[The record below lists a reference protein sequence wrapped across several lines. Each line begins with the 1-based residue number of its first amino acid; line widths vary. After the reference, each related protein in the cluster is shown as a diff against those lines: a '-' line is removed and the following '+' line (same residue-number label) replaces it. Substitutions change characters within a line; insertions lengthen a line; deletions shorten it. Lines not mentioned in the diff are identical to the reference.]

1 MSAPT
6 TPVCYR
12 HPARETGVRCVRCE
26 RPICTDCMNEA
37 SVGFQ
42 CPECVREGRSS
53 VRRVRGGGLQ
63 AAGRRWGTVTLS
75 LIAVNVVLFLVTA
88 VSAAANGASPLDNFR
103 SPLFLQLEQVPL
115 LVDLGQ
121 WWRIFTAA
129 FLHIGPV
136 HLALNMLGLLV
147 FGSELE
153 RQLGRWR
160 FLALYLLSLLGGAA
174 AIQLFGSPGGPVAG
188 ASTAIYGLLGAL
200 LVLMLVRRQDL
211 RGIVTLL
218 GLNIALSFLPGISL
232 LGHLGGLVTGALTTA
247 LLLLTR
253 RSVPTQVAVLG
264 GLAVVLVVIALTV
277 PTVAVIGL

>member
-1 MSAPT
+1 M
-6 TPVCYR
+6 TP
-12 HPARETGVRCVRCE
+12 
-26 RPICTDCMNEA
+26 A

-42 CPECVREGRSS
+42 CPECVREGNAS

-63 AAGRRWGTVTLS
+63 AAGRRWGSVTLG
-75 LIAVNVVLFLVTA
+75 LITVNVAMFVVTA
-88 VSAAANGASPLDNFR
+88 ISAAANGAGLLTNYQ
-103 SPLFLQLEQVPL
+103 SPLFLRLEQIPL
-115 LVDLGQ
+115 LVDLGE

-136 HLALNMLGLLV
+136 HLLLNMLGLLV

-160 FLALYLLSLLGGAA
+160 FLALYLLSAIGGAA
-174 AIQLFGSPGGPVAG
+174 AIQMFGRPNAPVAG

-218 GLNIALSFLPGISL
+218 LLNIALSFLPGISL
-232 LGHLGGLVTGALTTA
+232 LGHLGGLVVGAITTA

-253 RSVPTQVAVLG
+253 RSVALQVIVIGAE
-264 GLAVVLVVIALTV
+264 AVVLVAIALTV

>member
-1 MSAPT
+1 M
-6 TPVCYR
+6 TP
-12 HPARETGVRCVRCE
+12 
-26 RPICTDCMNEA
+26 A

-42 CPECVREGRSS
+42 CPECVREGQAS

-63 AAGRRWGTVTLS
+63 GAGRRWGSVTLS
-75 LIAVNVVLFLVTA
+75 LITVNVAMFVVTA
-88 VSAAANGASPLDNFR
+88 VSAVANGAGLLTNYQ
-103 SPLFLQLEQVPL
+103 SPLFRQLEQIPV
-115 LVDLGQ
+115 LVELGE

-136 HLALNMLGLLV
+136 HLILNMLGLLV

-160 FLALYLLSLLGGAA
+160 FLALYLLSVLGGAV
-174 AIQLFGSPGGPVAG
+174 AIQLFGRPGGPVAG

-218 GLNIALSFLPGISL
+218 ALNIALSFLPGISL
-232 LGHLGGLVTGALTTA
+232 LGHLGGLVAGALTTA
-247 LLLLTR
+247 LLELTR
-253 RSVPTQVAVLG
+253 RSLPLQAIAVGTEAL
-264 GLAVVLVVIALTV
+264 VLVVVALTV
-277 PTVAVIGL
+277 STITVIGL